1 MHKLDPWFSS
11 DQGRYTWK
19 IIFRCN
25 LASILV
31 SNETVSRVISY
42 PVICLLNRNSHKK
55 ILQVTTKWE
64 GSESGQLIS
73 HSAHLPSFQK
83 GTGKGVVW
91 WQGMLPGN
99 HMLVPLAWISNSH
112 LSWNACTKLYLSN
125 HEWYTHLPRQTHQYY
140 SWCLSEKCSS
150 SHMLQW
156 RNPRMKKMED
166 SKVPTYTSLG
176 LYTIHESFLIQGT

>member
-1 MHKLDPWFSS
+1 MQVFWFQMKQCHVSSSIQLFVCWTEIATKKFSKLPQS
-11 DQGRYTWK
+11 GRDLNQASWSLILFIYLL
-19 IIFRCN
+19 FRK
-25 LASILV
+25 ALV
-31 SNETVSRVISY
+31 R
-42 PVICLLNRNSHKK
+42 
-55 ILQVTTKWE
+55 
-64 GSESGQLIS
+64 
-73 HSAHLPSFQK
+73 
-83 GTGKGVVW
+83 
-91 WQGMLPGN
+91 QGMLPGN

-140 SWCLSEKCSS
+140 SWCLSDKCSS